1 MAEVYANLI
10 RRGRKTIE
18 QVPEHLRRRSQ
29 GHSRGGRQR
38 MSRLREFALKILL
51 RKEKGIMAVIYAT
64 LIVKGK
70 KTLDQVPAL
79 IRKQVEEILK
89 DLEVEVE

>member
-10 RRGRKTIE
+10 RRGRKPSSRCLSTCGKKSR
-18 QVPEHLRRRSQ
+18 PFSRRTATHEPPA
-29 GHSRGGRQR
+29 GIC
-38 MSRLREFALKILL
+38 LKILL

>member
-1 MAEVYANLI
+1 
-10 RRGRKTIE
+10 
-18 QVPEHLRRRSQ
+18 
-29 GHSRGGRQR
+29 
-38 MSRLREFALKILL
+38 MSLREFALKILL

>member
-1 MAEVYANLI
+1 MQTSFA
-10 RRGRKTIE
+10 GGGK
-18 QVPEHLRRRSQ
+18 PS
-29 GHSRGGRQR
+29 SRCL
-38 MSRLREFALKILL
+38 S
-51 RKEKGIMAVIYAT
+51 T
-64 LIVKGK
+64 CGK